1 MDKYIE
7 IKGARVHNLKN
18 IDVKIP
24 RDKLVVIT
32 GLSGSGKSTLAFD
45 TVFAEGQRRYVE
57 SLSSYARQF
66 LGRIHKPETDSIT
79 GIPPAIAIE
88 QKTSGANPRS
98 TVGTKTEIY
107 DYLKLLFARIGRTYS
122 PKSGKEVTVDSV
134 TDAVDYFASRPAGDK
149 MFILAPIRDRIIEQI
164 TSFVEEGFSRLYVN
178 DEVVPVNSFLTNYDA
193 QYSQSQPFLLIDR
206 VTASSDKEM
215 ATRVADSLSLAF
227 DRGNGYCSICVVPQS
242 GETFMKN
249 FSTVFE
255 DEGMF
260 FEPPSVNMFSFN
272 NPLGACPRCDG
283 YGKVTGIDE
292 NLVIPDKSLSIFD
305 NAIACWRG
313 DTMSEYRDKLLYSA
327 SKFDFPIHRPYYQL
341 TQEERRLLWTGN
353 RWFKGLDY
361 FFEQAETQRYKIQYR
376 VLLARYT
383 GKTLCPV
390 CKGSRLRAEASHVR
404 INGKNIP
411 ELVAMPLERL
421 KEFFQKIDLTKYEK
435 AVAGR
440 TLTEI
445 NARIDC
451 MLNLGLGYLTLN
463 RLSNSLSGGESR
475 RINLSVSLGNSLV
488 GSLYIL
494 DEPSIGLHPRDIA
507 GLTKMLGKLRDIGNT
522 VLVVEHEEEIM
533 RAADEIIDIGPFA
546 GSMGGKI
553 VFQGK
558 ISDAEK
564 GDAETIDKSMT
575 LKYLTGRE
583 EIAAP
588 KIRRQLNQYIEI
600 TGARENNLKNINVK
614 IPLNGIVA
622 VTGVSGSGKST
633 LIRGILYPALM
644 RNIVEGADN
653 KYISGDFD
661 KISGDIHRIK
671 HAEMVDQ
678 NPIGRSSRSNSV
690 TYLKI
695 YDDIRRVYASQKLA
709 LQNGFGHSHFS
720 FNINGGRCEDC
731 QGDGFIEVEMQFM
744 ANIIL
749 ECETCKG
756 KRFKEEILEV
766 KYYNKNIFDVLDMTV
781 DEAVNFFG
789 KRDTSISEKIVRKLT
804 VLQNVGLG
812 YIKLG
817 QSTDSL
823 SGGETQ
829 RLKLAFSLLKEEQE
843 TTLFIFDEP
852 TSGLHLHDISKLMDS
867 LNALVEKGH
876 SVIVIEHNTEVIK
889 CADRVIDLG
898 PEGGEKGGYL
908 IFEGTPEE
916 LAKCEKSYTG
926 KYLRNKLH

>member
-1 MDKYIE
+1 MNKYIE

-88 QKTSGANPRS
+88 QKTGGANPRS
-98 TVGTKTEIY
+98 TVGTTTEIY

-122 PKSGKEVTVDSV
+122 PVSGKEVTVDSV
-134 TDAVDYFASRPAGDK
+134 SDAVDYFASRPKGDK
-149 MFILAPIRDRIIEQI
+149 ILILAPIRDRIIEQI
-164 TSFVEEGFSRLYVN
+164 TSFVEEGFSRLYVDN
-178 DEVVPVNSFLTNYDA
+178 ETVTINSFLQNYDA
-193 QYSQSQPFLLIDR
+193 QYSQASPFLLIDR
-206 VTASSDKEM
+206 LTASSSKET

-227 DRGNGYCSICVVPQS
+227 DRGRGYCSVCVVPPD
-242 GETFMKN
+242 GVAFMKN

-255 DEGMF
+255 DEGMV

-283 YGKVTGIDE
+283 YGKITGIDE
-292 NLVIPDKSLSIFD
+292 NLVIPDKSLSVFD

-313 DTMSEYRDKLLYSA
+313 DAMNEYRDKLVYA
-327 SKFDFPIHRPYYQL
+327 APKFDFPIHRPYYQL
-341 TQEERRLLWTGN
+341 TQKERQLLWTGN
-353 RWFKGLDY
+353 RWFHGLDE
-361 FFEQAETQRYKIQYR
+361 FFEMLERGRYKMQYR
-376 VLLARYT
+376 IMLARYT
-383 GKTLCPV
+383 GKTLCPA
-390 CKGSRLRAEASHVR
+390 CRGTRLRTEASYVR
-404 INGKNIP
+404 INGKNIT
-411 ELVAMPLERL
+411 ELVTMSFERL
-421 KEFFQKIDLTKYEK
+421 QEFFRNLELTDYEK

-445 NARIDC
+445 NSRIDC

-463 RLSNSLSGGESR
+463 RTSNTLSGGESR

-507 GLTKMLGKLRDIGNT
+507 GLTKVLGDLRDTGNT
-522 VLVVEHEEEIM
+522 VLVVEHEEAIM
-533 RAADEIIDIGPFA
+533 RAADEIIDIGPYA

-558 ISDAEK
+558 ISDVEK
-564 GDAETIDKSMT
+564 GKTGKIDKSVT
-575 LKYLTGRE
+575 LQYLTGKE
-583 EIAAP
+583 QIATPA
-588 KIRRQLNQYIEI
+588 IRRKLNQYIEI
-600 TGARENNLKNINVK
+600 TGAREHNLKNVNVK

-644 RNIVEGADN
+644 RNIISGADN
-653 KYISGDFD
+653 RYIPGDFD
-661 KISGDIHRIK
+661 KIAGDIHRIK
-671 HAEMVDQ
+671 YAEMVDQ

-695 YDDIRRVYASQKLA
+695 YDDIRRLFASQKLA
-709 LQNGFGHSHFS
+709 EQNGFGHSHFS
-720 FNINGGRCEDC
+720 FNISGGRCEDC

-756 KRFKEEILEV
+756 KRFKEDVLEV
-766 KYYNKNIFDVLDMTV
+766 KYYDKNIYDVLELTV
-781 DEAVNFFG
+781 DDAVKFFG
-789 KRDTSISEKIVRKLT
+789 RRDTIVTEKIVRKLT

-843 TTLFIFDEP
+843 ETLFIFDEP
-852 TSGLHLHDISKLMDS
+852 TSGLHLHDIRKLMDS

-876 SVIVIEHNTEVIK
+876 SVIVIEHNPEVIK

-898 PEGGEKGGYL
+898 PEGGDNGGYI

-916 LAKCEKSYTG
+916 LVKCEKSYTG
-926 KYLRNKLH
+926 KYLRF